1 MLPENLKS
9 NIREYPDFPKK
20 GILFRDISPIL
31 AEPQIFS
38 ELIKKM
44 SSREIY
50 ANSEAIVGIDSRG
63 FIFGSAIANLL
74 NKPLILARKKNKLPG
89 KIIEK
94 DYGLEYGKD
103 SLSIQLEAIQ
113 KYKSFV
119 IVDDLIAT
127 GGTAKCVFDLLES
140 EKKIIVGLNVVIELT
155 ALEGKK
161 DLRCPVYSE
170 IKYD

>member
-1 MLPENLKS
+1 MLSEDLKS
-9 NIREYPDFPKK
+9 NIREYLDFPKK

-31 AEPQIFS
+31 ADPQLFS
-38 ELIKKM
+38 DLIKKM

-63 FIFGSAIANLL
+63 FIFGSAIANFLK
-74 NKPLILARKKNKLPG
+74 KPLILARKKNKLPG
-89 KIIEK
+89 KLIEK

-103 SLSIQLEAIQ
+103 SLSIQLESIE

-127 GGTAKCVFDLLES
+127 GGTAKCVLDLLKS
-140 EKKIIVGLNVVIELT
+140 EKKSIIGLNVVIELT
-155 ALEGKK
+155 SLKGKN
-161 DLRCPVYSE
+161 DLQCPVYSE
-170 IKYD
+170 IKFD

>member
-127 GGTAKCVFDLLES
+127 GGTAKCVLDLLES